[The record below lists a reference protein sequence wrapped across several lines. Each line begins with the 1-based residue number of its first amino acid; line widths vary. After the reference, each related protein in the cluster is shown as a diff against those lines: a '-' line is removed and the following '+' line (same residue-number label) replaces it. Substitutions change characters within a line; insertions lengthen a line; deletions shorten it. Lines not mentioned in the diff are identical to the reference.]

1 MIEDKNNNWKWLIGW
16 VFPLLATACFVFLSG
31 VTWEHF
37 YFPLKGSVVPRMQ
50 TEALMQGHFAISAH
64 IQDIRF
70 DTAWYGGSGVQQ
82 VWGLG
87 MALWIL
93 PFELVARLLGYASCP
108 DIIPLIS
115 LLFCLSLYTTHIA
128 RMLIQRGFGLP
139 GTGLFSVMVLLCPAL
154 VNLLNGKKLVY
165 EVTCLYA
172 MIFALLLLLVV
183 IRYLIGQRRFDFLL
197 GCALAGFIA
206 LVRPT
211 FGIYGMAAGI
221 LLSGT
226 ALLNWRK
233 SGRTY
238 KQLLFILSGSAVTLA
253 GFLFLAWSN
262 WVRFGAPFEFGHNLN
277 FSAGSIV
284 YLTRFGHPCGEAS
297 LWELGRELFCWVFI
311 PWAIKAGQADIPRW
325 RDIYQTTFDPT
336 YLVILGLICWL
347 LWKSGRSPKT
357 ENETTGW
364 KRRLTWGL
372 LFWFGLT
379 FPVLCVFYLSF
390 DTLSTRYILDMGPAF
405 LALTLCPLF
414 IPNLSPKLTGWIQ
427 KSLYAW
433 CLLQIIWV
441 AVLYPHL
448 TRSSADEI
456 CFRWEK
462 KPFFIPEKFLGK
474 TSGKPQ
480 EPNTFNGSYTLE
492 KHPVTSNI
500 EVNGRGWDMA
510 DGEADY
516 IVQLLVDKPQYLE
529 LLIGPEEADREAV
542 YRAKINN
549 IELPLEYVRPAPTG
563 TNTLNGTNAAFLV
576 RFSIPEPILRQDND
590 QLVSLCFTP
599 SYHEKDLECT
609 RTLYQVR
616 WRDPEPVQ

>member
-1 MIEDKNNNWKWLIGW
+1 MRQNKKWSWEWLIL
-16 VFPLLATACFVFLSG
+16 FPVLATACLAFISG
-31 VTWEHF
+31 VNWGYF
-37 YFPLKGSVVPRMQ
+37 YFPMGGSVVPRMQ
-50 TEALMQGHFAISAH
+50 AEALMQGHFAISTH
-64 IQDIRF
+64 IQDILF

-93 PFELVARLLGYASCP
+93 PFELVARLLGCASCP

-115 LLFCLSLYTTHIA
+115 LLFCLSLYTAHTA

-139 GTGLFSVMVLLCPAL
+139 GTGLFSVMVLLCPTL

-172 MIFALLLLLVV
+172 MIFALLLLLAV
-183 IRYLIGQRRFDFLL
+183 IRYLIGRRRFDFLL

-226 ALLNWRK
+226 ALLSWRK
-233 SGRTY
+233 SSRTY
-238 KQLLFILSGSAVTLA
+238 KQLLFILSGSTVTLA

-277 FSAGSIV
+277 YSASSIV

-297 LWELGRELFCWVFI
+297 LWELGRELFYWVFI
-311 PWAIKAGQADIPRW
+311 PWNIKAGQADIPRW
-325 RDIYQTTFDPT
+325 RDIYQATFDPT

-357 ENETTGW
+357 ENGTEDW
-364 KRRLTWGL
+364 KRRLICGL
-372 LFWFGLT
+372 LIWFGLT
-379 FPVLCVFYLSF
+379 FPVLCAFYLSF

-427 KSLYAW
+427 KGLYTW
-433 CLLQIIWV
+433 CILQIIWIT
-441 AVLYPHL
+441 AVFPNLGKHSRGVDSTQWAKAP
-448 TRSSADEI
+448 
-456 CFRWEK
+456 
-462 KPFFIPEKFLGK
+462 FLGIERYFGTLK
-474 TSGKPQ
+474 
-480 EPNTFNGSYTLE
+480 EPNSFNGSYTLE
-492 KHPVTSNI
+492 KHPKHSYI
-500 EVNGRGWDMA
+500 RANGYGWKVQ
-510 DGEADY
+510 DGQADY
-516 IVQLLVDKPQYLE
+516 IVLLLVDKPQYLE

-549 IELPLEYVRPAPTG
+549 IELPLESVLPAPTG

-616 WRDPEPVQ
+616 WRDPEPEDAK

>member
-1 MIEDKNNNWKWLIGW
+1 MRQNKKWNWEWLIL
-16 VFPLLATACFVFLSG
+16 FPILATACLAFISG
-31 VTWEHF
+31 VNWGDF
-37 YFPLKGSVVPRMQ
+37 YFSMGGSVIPRMQ
-50 TEALMQGHFAISAH
+50 AEALTQGHFAISAH
-64 IQDIRF
+64 IQDTLF

-87 MALWIL
+87 MAMWIL
-93 PFELVARLLGYASCP
+93 PFELAARLLGCDSCP

-115 LLFCLSLYTTHIA
+115 LLFCLSLYTAYTA
-128 RMLIQRGFGLP
+128 RMLIQRGFSLTD
-139 GTGLFSVMVLLCPAL
+139 TGLFCTMILLCPAL

-172 MIFALLLLLVV
+172 MIFALLLLLAV
-183 IRYLIGQRRFDFLL
+183 IRYLTGRRRFDFLL

-211 FGIYGMAAGI
+211 FGVYGMAASI

-233 SGRTY
+233 SGGTY
-238 KQLLFILSGSAVTLA
+238 KQILFILSGSAVTLA

-277 FSAGSIV
+277 FSANSIV
-284 YLTRFGHPCGEAS
+284 YLTRFGHPCGEAG
-297 LWELGRELFCWVFI
+297 LWKLGRELFYWIFI

-347 LWKSGRSPKT
+347 LWKSGRSPKD
-357 ENETTGW
+357 ETTGW
-364 KRRLTWGL
+364 RRTLAWGL

-379 FPVLCVFYLSF
+379 FPVLCAFYLSF

-414 IPNLSPKLTGWIQ
+414 IPNLTPKLTGWIQ
-427 KSLYAW
+427 KSLYVW
-433 CLLQIIWV
+433 CILQIVWITAVFPNLDKSPPRNQWV
-441 AVLYPHL
+441 KNPSWGIPANLERFPGI
-448 TRSSADEI
+448 SPEISA
-456 CFRWEK
+456 
-462 KPFFIPEKFLGK
+462 
-474 TSGKPQ
+474 
-480 EPNTFNGSYTLE
+480 FNSDYTLE
-492 KHPVTSNI
+492 KHPSTSHI
-500 EVNGRGWDMA
+500 RGNGLGWKIP
-510 DGEADY
+510 DGQADY
-516 IVQLLVDKPQYLE
+516 IVLLMVDKPRYLE

-549 IELPLEYVRPAPTG
+549 IELPLESVLPAPTG

-576 RFSIPEPILRQDND
+576 RFSIPESILRQDND

-599 SYHEKDLECT
+599 SYHEKDLKCT

-616 WRDPEPVQ
+616 WRDPEPEDVK

>member
-1 MIEDKNNNWKWLIGW
+1 MR
-16 VFPLLATACFVFLSG
+16 
-31 VTWEHF
+31 
-37 YFPLKGSVVPRMQ
+37 GSVVPRMQ
-50 TEALMQGHFAISAH
+50 AEALMQGHFAISAH

-93 PFELVARLLGYASCP
+93 PFEGVARLLGCASCP

-115 LLFCLSLYTTHIA
+115 LLFCLSLYTAHTT

-139 GTGLFSVMVLLCPAL
+139 STGLFSIMVLLCPTL

-172 MIFALLLLLVV
+172 MIFALLLLLAV
-183 IRYLIGQRRFDFLL
+183 IRYLTGQRRFDFLL

-211 FGIYGMAAGI
+211 FGVYGVAAGI

-226 ALLNWRK
+226 ALLSWRK
-233 SGRTY
+233 SGGTY

-336 YLVILGLICWL
+336 YLVILG
-347 LWKSGRSPKT
+347 
-357 ENETTGW
+357 
-364 KRRLTWGL
+364 
-372 LFWFGLT
+372 
-379 FPVLCVFYLSF
+379 
-390 DTLSTRYILDMGPAF
+390 
-405 LALTLCPLF
+405 
-414 IPNLSPKLTGWIQ
+414 
-427 KSLYAW
+427 
-433 CLLQIIWV
+433 
-441 AVLYPHL
+441 
-448 TRSSADEI
+448 
-456 CFRWEK
+456 
-462 KPFFIPEKFLGK
+462 
-474 TSGKPQ
+474 
-480 EPNTFNGSYTLE
+480 
-492 KHPVTSNI
+492 
-500 EVNGRGWDMA
+500 
-510 DGEADY
+510 
-516 IVQLLVDKPQYLE
+516 
-529 LLIGPEEADREAV
+529 
-542 YRAKINN
+542 
-549 IELPLEYVRPAPTG
+549 
-563 TNTLNGTNAAFLV
+563 
-576 RFSIPEPILRQDND
+576 
-590 QLVSLCFTP
+590 
-599 SYHEKDLECT
+599 
-609 RTLYQVR
+609 
-616 WRDPEPVQ
+616 